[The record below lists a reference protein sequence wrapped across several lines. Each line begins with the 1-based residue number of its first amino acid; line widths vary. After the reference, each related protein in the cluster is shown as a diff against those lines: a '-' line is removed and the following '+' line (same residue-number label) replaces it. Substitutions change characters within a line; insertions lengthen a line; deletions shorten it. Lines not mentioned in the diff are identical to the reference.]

1 MPRVAFAWPA
11 AISTIYCECTA
22 RARVIG
28 PIIIAPPAPLAK
40 CSSCATHIT
49 CVAELP
55 LPHLNT
61 CLLAVGL
68 DSAQHGGL
76 VCLFAVHGAQLLR
89 TVELVDKVTSVS
101 FVGDRAQCERLG
113 DLRLFDGCLA
123 VGMHSGKVV
132 LLDLRLQQC
141 ADVLF
146 GRGGDNG
153 GRAAEDAAASASAGA
168 DCLIVLANVPPAE
181 MRVQQKNAAVEEINF
196 GVQLPLLTD
205 AGAVLSALVLRPL
218 QALAVGLSDGR
229 LVLYTLRTGA
239 SFEAF
244 HLAHPSAGDAPLLRL
259 ALCEPADDPRACVYL
274 WAMHVHA
281 DASMAV
287 MHSIMYE
294 RKRRVPAAAG
304 GYCNQYEEFQSCSV
318 RLQVPLFERESYPI
332 ACQAV
337 RRTMNGGKGVEADGE
352 DDDEDE
358 ESDTLSLC
366 VLAWTSKR
374 GTSAQ
379 TAVSTVCVFDLNQWY
394 KEQMPYACDW
404 RRAGNSFLAVFP
416 LGDLAVLDV
425 WLDASTLTPFA
436 SQQRPE
442 EHFWPSSLNFG
453 V

>member
-1 MPRVAFAWPA
+1 MDQ
-11 AISTIYCECTA
+11 C
-22 RARVIG
+22 
-28 PIIIAPPAPLAK
+28 IILLLSIVRSL
-40 CSSCATHIT
+40 CSTHIT

-55 LPHLNT
+55 LPQLNT
-61 CLLAVGL
+61 CLLAIGL
-68 DSAQHGGL
+68 DSAKHGGL
-76 VCLFAVHGAQLLR
+76 VCLFAVHGGQLLR
-89 TVELVDKVTSVS
+89 TVELVDKVTALS
-101 FVGDRAQCERLG
+101 FVGDPAQCEALG

-146 GRGGDNG
+146 GRDGSGAD
-153 GRAAEDAAASASAGA
+153 AHEATAAATLATAGA
-168 DCLIVLANVPPAE
+168 DCLIVLANMPPAE
-181 MRVQQKNAAVEEINF
+181 MRVQHKNAAAEEINF
-196 GVQLPLLTD
+196 GVQLPLLAD
-205 AGAVLSALVLRPL
+205 AGAVLCALVLRPL

-229 LVLYTLRTGA
+229 LVLYTMRSDA

-244 HLAHPSAGDAPLLRL
+244 HLAHPAAADSPLLRL

-294 RKRRVPAAAG
+294 RKRRVPALSG
-304 GYCNQYEEFQSCSV
+304 GYCHQYEGFQSCSV
-318 RLQVPLFERESYPI
+318 RLQMPLFEREAYPI

-337 RRTMNGGKGVEADGE
+337 RRTMNGGKGVDGDDLDVDD
-352 DDDEDE
+352 DDDEG

-374 GTSAQ
+374 TTGDPSA
-379 TAVSTVCVFDLNQWY
+379 ASTVCVFDLNQWY
-394 KEQMPYACDW
+394 KEQMPHVCNW

-416 LGDLAVLDV
+416 LGELAVLDV
-425 WLDASTLTPFA
+425 WLDAGTLTPFA

-442 EHFWPSSLNFG
+442 EHFWPTALNFG
-453 V
+453 G